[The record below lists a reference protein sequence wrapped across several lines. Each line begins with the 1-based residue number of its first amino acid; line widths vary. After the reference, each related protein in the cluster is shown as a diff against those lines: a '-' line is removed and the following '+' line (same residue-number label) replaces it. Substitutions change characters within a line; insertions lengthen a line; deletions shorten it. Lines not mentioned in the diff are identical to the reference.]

1 MYVKQIRKSSG
12 AAVALAIT
20 LLACLAC
27 HTPSLKRLTT
37 THFPPKPKSA
47 PIDLYVGT
55 VSRHHIEVAIIQSRS
70 YSSKDEKTKAGQL
83 EELKRLA
90 RKLGAD
96 AVQEIRLLTK
106 RAQGYVIDDRVPFPA
121 WKQGKYNLYFLR
133 GTAIRYT
140 ENSPAAGETPLQQ

>member
-1 MYVKQIRKSSG
+1 MKQIRKSSG
-12 AAVALAIT
+12 PAVALAIT
-20 LLACLAC
+20 LLASLAC

-37 THFPPKPKSA
+37 THFPPKPNSA

-55 VSRHHIEVAIIQSRS
+55 VSQHHIEVAIIQSRS
-70 YSSKDEKTKAGQL
+70 YASKDENTKARQL

-140 ENSPAAGETPLQQ
+140 ENSPAAGDTALQQ

>member
-1 MYVKQIRKSSG
+1 MREMYKSRVTG
-12 AAVALAIT
+12 VALAIA
-20 LLACLAC
+20 LLGSVAC
-27 HTPSLKRLTT
+27 HTSSIKRLTT
-37 THFPPKPKSA
+37 THFPPKSNSA
-47 PIDLYVGT
+47 PIELYVGT
-55 VSRHHIEVAIIQSRS
+55 VSRPHTALAIIQSKS
-70 YSSKDEKTKAGQL
+70 DAKKDEKTKAGQL

-106 RAQGYVIDDRVPFPA
+106 KAQGYVVDERVPFAA

-140 ENSPAAGETPLQQ
+140 EDSPVASETPLQQ

>member
-1 MYVKQIRKSSG
+1 MKQIRKSSG
-12 AAVALAIT
+12 PAVALAIT
-20 LLACLAC
+20 LLASLAC

-37 THFPPKPKSA
+37 IHFPPKPKSA

-55 VSRHHIEVAIIQSRS
+55 VSQHHIEVAIIQSRS
-70 YSSKDEKTKAGQL
+70 YASKDENTKARQL

-106 RAQGYVIDDRVPFPA
+106 RAQGYAIDDRVPFPA

-140 ENSPAAGETPLQQ
+140 ENSPAAGDTPLQQ